1 MNRFGI
7 ALPRVKVSG
16 SWRDFIADSV
26 ARGSPANT
34 VDAMGR
40 PSFHTFLHDGLEFR
54 DLDHD
59 GVLAPFED
67 WRLTPLERVDDLVN
81 RMSLAEK
88 VGLMLHG
95 TLPSTDP
102 ILGRIG
108 HGDAYDVD
116 AATSLVLESHISSLI
131 TRLSPMPDVFAEQ
144 NNQLQSMATNGRFGI
159 PLSISS
165 DPRHHVQATLGAGVA
180 PTGFSQWPPTLGLAA
195 IGERELVRRFG
206 EVVRTEYR
214 AVGIH
219 VALSPMADLA
229 TSPRWPRTDGTFGS
243 HPGLVRLLVG
253 AYIEGLQGGVAGV
266 GVDGVAAVVKH
277 WVGYG
282 ASRDGFDGHNYYGR
296 YSSFPGGAFDDHVEG
311 FLDAFRFGVAGVMP
325 TYNILEEVSLDGVP
339 LEQVGAGFNSQLL
352 QGLLRGSYGFGGLV
366 LSDWAIMNDLTES
379 GRTGEPAQGPADIAM
394 PWGVDGL
401 SRIERVAKG
410 VNAGLDQIG
419 GENDPSALLAA
430 IARGLVSEQRID
442 ESARRVLVQK
452 FAMGLFEDPFVDP
465 ELAASVVGSAEF
477 AAEGASAGRRSPVVL
492 AGSLSPVVGERVFV
506 HGISADVARASLAT
520 VDDPARASVAVIRL
534 AAPAQDLHPT
544 FFFGSRQHEG
554 DLDFKGDD
562 PGLALLMRLPAGL
575 RKIVVVTLDRAA
587 VVSAVIPFADVLI
600 ADFGASDSD
609 LLSAL
614 WSPDGCL
621 GRLPFELPS
630 SMEAVLA
637 GSPDRPNDSADPL
650 FPIFHSANHWL
661 TSGGRR
667 LRPLSPGTLAA
678 DQLVAFTEIAE
689 GPRSKGKQRQLLTD
703 GVGALVGPFNAMM
716 LSPIVGGALGRVGE
730 VLRFG
735 SVLTDRERELAV
747 LTVAKHWGS
756 AFEWS
761 AHIQLAVVAGV
772 SADEIAAIESGSALA
787 LVDRRESCV
796 LSLAQQLVGT
806 WNTSDAAYVDAVAA
820 LGHRAVFEL
829 VTLVGHYSHL
839 ALHLRVFDGEGR

>member
-1 MNRFGI
+1 M
-7 ALPRVKVSG
+7 K
-16 SWRDFIADSV
+16 
-26 ARGSPANT
+26 
-34 VDAMGR
+34 
-40 PSFHTFLHDGLEFR
+40 TFLHDGLEFR

-67 WRLTPLERVDDLVN
+67 WRLSPMERADDLVG

-95 TLPSTDP
+95 TLPSTDKV
-102 ILGRIG
+102 LGRVG
-108 HGDAYDVD
+108 HGDEYNLD
-116 AATSLVLESHISSLI
+116 AAELLVRGAGLSSLI
-131 TRLSPMPDVFAEQ
+131 TRLSPSTMAFAEQ
-144 NNQLQSMATNGRFGI
+144 NNALQSIAAASRFGI

-253 AYIEGLQGGVAGV
+253 AYIEGLQGGAHGV
-266 GVDGVAAVVKH
+266 GADGVAAVVKH
-277 WVGYG
+277 WAGYG
-282 ASRDGFDGHNYYGR
+282 ASRDGFDGHSYYGR
-296 YSSFPGGAFDDHVEG
+296 YSSFSGGAFDDHVEG
-311 FLDAFRFGVAGVMP
+311 FLDAFRFNVAGAMP
-325 TYNILEEVSLDGVP
+325 TYNILEDVSVDGTP

-352 QGLLRGSYGFGGLV
+352 QGLLRGRYGFRGLV
-366 LSDWAIMNDLTES
+366 VSDWAIMNDLNES
-379 GRTGEPAQGPADIAM
+379 GRTGVPPQGPADIAM
-394 PWGVDGL
+394 PWGVEGL

-419 GENDPSALLAA
+419 GENDPGTLLAA
-430 IARGLVSEQRID
+430 VEQGLVSEQRIE
-442 ESARRVLVQK
+442 ESARRVLEQK

-465 ELAASVVGSAEF
+465 ELAASVVGSATLV
-477 AAEGASAGRRSPVVL
+477 AEGASAARRSPAVL
-492 AGSLSPVVGERVFV
+492 SGSLSPVGLSERVYL
-506 HGISADVARASLAT
+506 HGISTDAAGADWLTV
-520 VDDPARASVAVIRL
+520 VDDPVQASVAIVRL
-534 AAPAQDLHPT
+534 TAPAQDLHPT
-544 FFFGSRQHEG
+544 FFFGARQHEG
-554 DLDFKGDD
+554 DLDFKADD
-562 PGLALLMRLPAGL
+562 PGLALLASLPPGL

-587 VVSAVIPFADVLI
+587 VLTALVPFADVLI

-614 WSPDGCL
+614 CSDGGCL

-637 GSPDRPNDSADPL
+637 CSPDRPNDSVDPL
-650 FPIFHSANHWL
+650 FPIFHSANQVL
-661 TSGGRR
+661 TAGGRR
-667 LRPLSPGTLAA
+667 LRPLPPSTLAA

-689 GPRSKGKQRQLLTD
+689 GPRSKGQSLID
-703 GVGALVGPFNAMM
+703 DVGALVGPFNAMM
-716 LSPIVGGALGRVGE
+716 LSPFVGGALGRVGE

-761 AHIQLAVVAGV
+761 AHIRLAAVAGV
-772 SADEIAAIESGSALA
+772 SPEEIAAIESGVGLVLA
-787 LVDRRESCV
+787 DRREACAAA
-796 LSLAQQLVGT
+796 LAQQLVGS
-806 WNTSDAAYVDAVAA
+806 WNTTDAAYGDAVAV
-820 LGHRAVFEL
+820 LGHRAVYEL

>member
-1 MNRFGI
+1 
-7 ALPRVKVSG
+7 
-16 SWRDFIADSV
+16 
-26 ARGSPANT
+26 
-34 VDAMGR
+34 MGR
-40 PSFHTFLHDGLEFR
+40 PSLRTFTHDGLEFR

-59 GVLAPFED
+59 GVLAPYED
-67 WRLTPLERVDDLVN
+67 WRLTPRERANDLIG
-81 RMSLAEK
+81 RMTLAEK

-102 ILGRIG
+102 VLGRVG
-108 HGDAYDVD
+108 HGDEYNFD
-116 AATSLVLESHISSLI
+116 AAGSLVCEAHVSSLI
-131 TRLSPMPDVFAEQ
+131 TRLSPSPMAFVEQ
-144 NNQLQSMATNGRFGI
+144 NNALQSLAAAGRFGI

-195 IGERELVRRFG
+195 IGERELVCRFG

-282 ASRDGFDGHNYYGR
+282 ASRDGFDGHSYYGR

-325 TYNILEEVSLDGVP
+325 TYNILADVAIDGAP

-352 QGLLRGSYGFGGLV
+352 QGLLRDRYGFGGLV
-366 LSDWAIMNDLTES
+366 VSDWAIMNDLSDS
-379 GRTGEPAQGPADIAM
+379 GRTGVPAQGPADIAM
-394 PWGVDGL
+394 PWGVEGL

-419 GENDPSALLAA
+419 GENDPSSLLAA
-430 IARGLVSEQRID
+430 VEQALVSEQRID
-442 ESARRVLVQK
+442 ESARRVLLQK
-452 FAMGLFEDPFVDP
+452 FAMGLFEDPFVDV
-465 ELAASVVGSAEF
+465 ELAASVVGSASF
-477 AAEGASAGRRSPVVL
+477 VAEGASAARRSPVVL
-492 AGSLSPVVGERVFV
+492 SGSLSPMSGETVYLHGVSAEAASESVV
-506 HGISADVARASLAT
+506 L
-520 VDDPARASVAVIRL
+520 VDDLALASVAVVRL
-534 AAPAQDLHPT
+534 VAPSQELHPT
-544 FFFGSRQHEG
+544 FFFGARQHEG
-554 DLDFKGDD
+554 DLDFKNDD
-562 PGLALLMRLPAGL
+562 PGLGFLASLPDGL

-587 VVSAVIPFADVLI
+587 VISALVPFADVLI
-600 ADFGASDSD
+600 ADFGTSDAD

-614 WSPDGCL
+614 CSVDGCL

-630 SMEAVLA
+630 SMDAVLA
-637 GSPDRPNDSADPL
+637 SLPDRPNDTVDPL
-650 FPIFHSANHWL
+650 FPIFHSANHL
-661 TSGGRR
+661 LEAGGRR
-667 LRPLSPGTLAA
+667 LRPLSPSTLAE
-678 DQLVAFTEIAE
+678 DQLVAYTEIAE
-689 GPRSKGKQRQLLTD
+689 GPRSKGKQRQSLTD
-703 GVGALVGPFNAMM
+703 DVGALVGPFNAMM
-716 LSPIVGGALGRVGE
+716 LSPVVGGALGRVGE
-730 VLRFG
+730 VLRFA

-747 LTVAKHWGS
+747 LRVARHWGS

-761 AHIQLAVVAGV
+761 AHVKLAAVAGV
-772 SADEIAAIESGSALA
+772 TADEIAAIESGSSPALD
-787 LVDRRESCV
+787 DRRESCV
-796 LSLAQQLVGT
+796 VALAQQLVGT
-806 WNTSDAAYVDAVAA
+806 WNTGDAVYREAVA
-820 LGHRAVFEL
+820 TLGHRAVFEV

>member
-1 MNRFGI
+1 
-7 ALPRVKVSG
+7 
-16 SWRDFIADSV
+16 
-26 ARGSPANT
+26 
-34 VDAMGR
+34 MGR
-40 PSFHTFLHDGLEFR
+40 PSLRTFIHDGLEFR

-59 GVLAPFED
+59 GVLAAYED
-67 WRLTPLERVDDLVN
+67 WRLTPRERADDLVS

-102 ILGRIG
+102 VLGRVG
-108 HGDAYDVD
+108 HGDEYDFD
-116 AATSLVLESHISSLI
+116 AAALLVRESHVSSLI
-131 TRLSPMPDVFAEQ
+131 TRLSPSPVAFAEQ
-144 NNQLQSMATNGRFGI
+144 NNALQAIAAASRFGI

-229 TSPRWPRTDGTFGS
+229 TSPRWPRSDGTFGS

-253 AYIEGLQGGVAGV
+253 AYIEGLQGGVHGV
-266 GVDGVAAVVKH
+266 GVHGVAAVVKH

-282 ASRDGFDGHNYYGR
+282 ASRDGFDGHSYYGR
-296 YSSFPGGAFDDHVEG
+296 YSSFSGGAFDDHVEG

-325 TYNILEEVSLDGVP
+325 TYNILEDVLVDGLP
-339 LEQVGAGFNSQLL
+339 LEQVGAGFNPQLL
-352 QGLLRGSYGFGGLV
+352 QGLLRDRNGFGGLV
-366 LSDWAIMNDLTES
+366 VSDWAIMNDLNES
-379 GRTGEPAQGPADIAM
+379 GRTGVPPQGPADIAM
-394 PWGVDGL
+394 PWGVEGL

-419 GENDPSALLAA
+419 GENDPACLLAA
-430 IARGLVSEQRID
+430 VERGLVSEQRID

-465 ELAASVVGSAEF
+465 ELAATVVGSASLV
-477 AAEGASAGRRSPVVL
+477 AEGASAARRSPVVL
-492 AGSLSPVVGERVFV
+492 SGSLSPVVGERVYL
-506 HGISADVARASLAT
+506 HGIAGGAAAGVT
-520 VDDPARASVAVIRL
+520 VVDDPSLASVAVIRL
-534 AAPAQDLHPT
+534 AAPSQDLHPT
-544 FFFGSRQHEG
+544 FFFGARQHEG
-554 DLDFKGDD
+554 DLDFKVDD
-562 PGLALLMRLPAGL
+562 PGLGLLAGLPADL

-587 VVSAVIPFADVLI
+587 VLTALVPFADLLI
-600 ADFGASDSD
+600 ADFGSSDSD

-614 WSPDGCL
+614 GSDDGCL

-630 SMEAVLA
+630 SMDSALA
-637 GSPDRPNDSADPL
+637 CSPDRPNDSVDPL
-650 FPIFHSANHWL
+650 FPIFHSANPVL
-661 TSGGRR
+661 NAGGRR
-667 LRPLSPGTLAA
+667 LRPLLPSTLAA
-678 DQLVAFTEIAE
+678 DQRVAFTEIAE
-689 GPRSKGKQRQLLTD
+689 GPRSEGKQRQRLTD
-703 GVGALVGPFNAMM
+703 DAGALVGPFNAMM
-716 LSPIVGGALGRVGE
+716 LSPAVGGALGRVGE

-772 SADEIAAIESGSALA
+772 TAEEIAAIEGGVGLVLA
-787 LVDRRESCV
+787 DRRETSAV
-796 LSLAQQLVGT
+796 SMAKQLVGT
-806 WNTSDAAYVDAVAA
+806 WNTTDAAYGDAVAT